1 MVLDFSKIRK
11 EDVLTAGG
19 KGANL
24 GEMVLAGIN
33 VPKGFVVTAD
43 AYKEFLKINSLE
55 EVFKKELTGSV
66 QDEAELFK
74 TAKKLRELISKGK
87 LPDTVI
93 NEVKK
98 CL

>member
-43 AYKEFLKINSLE
+43 AYREFLKINGLN
-55 EVFKKELTGSV
+55 EVFEKEYFN
-66 QDEAELFK
+66 EALRTFI
-74 TAKKLRELISKGK
+74 TAMVERYI
-87 LPDTVI
+87 
-93 NEVKK
+93 EVR
-98 CL
+98 